1 MIGQKTR
8 TLGTR
13 HYQKLPSTSLLCR
26 LRKPPRCTPLGIEI
40 SEDDFQDFK
49 ALLKGEAQLTMAMK
63 QFAKRGKARAAQ
75 VEED

>member
-1 MIGQKTR
+1 M
-8 TLGTR
+8 
-13 HYQKLPSTSLLCR
+13 HPS
-26 LRKPPRCTPLGIEI
+26 GIEI

-49 ALLKGEAQLTMAMK
+49 ALLKDEAQLAMAMK

>member
-1 MIGQKTR
+1 MRKDKCKER
-8 TLGTR
+8 SLEFASCKYLM
-13 HYQKLPSTSLLCR
+13 HPS
-26 LRKPPRCTPLGIEI
+26 GIEI

-49 ALLKGEAQLTMAMK
+49 ELLKDKAQLAMAMK